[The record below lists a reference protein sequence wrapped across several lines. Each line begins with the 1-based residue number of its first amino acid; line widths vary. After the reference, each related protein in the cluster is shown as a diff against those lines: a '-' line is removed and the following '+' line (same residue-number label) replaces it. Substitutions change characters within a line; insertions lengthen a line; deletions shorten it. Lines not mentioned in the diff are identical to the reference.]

1 LLDILGNENRRRILQ
16 LLSRRPHYV
25 SEISERLD
33 VGPKAVIE
41 HLDLLSRAGI
51 VEFYTDGRRRKYCH
65 IGNNVRLEVF
75 ISTHSYEVESEPVV
89 ISTKE
94 RRRLRRKYGSIN
106 TLSHLNDELQRLV
119 ALRQELMLAQ
129 RSTQTM
135 ILELMDVCAETIKR
149 IASDYLEGEI
159 LRSLMMRGQTTEML
173 SEELA
178 IPPYEIE
185 KRLHRLEEK
194 GIIKKERK
202 RWYIN

>member
-1 LLDILGNENRRRILQ
+1 MLDILGNENRRRILQ

-51 VEFYTDGRRRKYCH
+51 VEFYTDDRRRKYCH

-75 ISTHSYEVESEPVV
+75 ISTHSYEVESGPVA
-89 ISTKE
+89 IDMKE
-94 RRRLRRKYGSIN
+94 RRRLRQEYGSIN
-106 TLSHLNDELQRLV
+106 TLSNFNDELQRLMS
-119 ALRQELMLAQ
+119 LRQELILAQ

-135 ILELMDVCAETIKR
+135 ILELMDMCAETVEH

-159 LRSLMMRGQTTEML
+159 LLSLMMRRQTTEML
-173 SEELA
+173 SEELGT
-178 IPPYEIE
+178 PLYEVK
-185 KRLHRLEEK
+185 KRLYQLEEK
-194 GIIKKERK
+194 GIIKKEREK
-202 RWYIN
+202 WHVR

>member
-51 VEFYTDGRRRKYCH
+51 VEFYTDDRRRKYCH

-75 ISTHSYEVESEPVV
+75 ISTHSYEVESEPVA
-89 ISTKE
+89 INTKE
-94 RRRLRRKYGSIN
+94 RRRLRREYGSIN
-106 TLSHLNDELQRLV
+106 TLSNFNDELQRLV

-135 ILELMDVCAETIKR
+135 ISELMDVCAETIEH
-149 IASDYLEGEI
+149 IAPDYLEGEI

-185 KRLHRLEEK
+185 KRLHQLEEK
-194 GIIKKERK
+194 GIIKKEREK
-202 RWYIN
+202 WHVR

>member
-51 VEFYTDGRRRKYCH
+51 VEFYTDDRRRKYCH

-75 ISTHSYEVESEPVV
+75 ISTHSYEVEGEPVA
-89 ISTKE
+89 IDTKE
-94 RRRLRRKYGSIN
+94 RRRLRQEYGSIHS
-106 TLSHLNDELQRLV
+106 LSNFNDELQRLTS
-119 ALRQELMLAQ
+119 LRQEIILAQ

-135 ILELMDVCAETIKR
+135 ISELMDMCAETIER
-149 IASDYLEGEI
+149 IASDYLESEI
-159 LRSLMMRGQTTEML
+159 LLSLMRGGQTTEML
-173 SEELA
+173 SEELGT
-178 IPPYEIE
+178 PLYEVK
-185 KRLHRLEEK
+185 KRLYQLEEK
-194 GIIKKERK
+194 EIIRK
-202 RWYIN
+202 NRENWYIK